1 MDRIKNQINEG
12 TYYSVIFVPSS
23 ERYKLNWKYRALAP
37 LGIDYGSK
45 TKPKAPWKP
54 IFAKE
59 KLDAVRRADG
69 VLQEALSLCAKAR
82 KLSADQRENILT
94 KAAQLFEKGVDPVA
108 AMKLGGKSLASAT
121 AIHTK
126 ILLTHRQG
134 FTESRINGNKWSKR
148 VQRQWEI
155 FFEEHQ
161 DALDRGDETLLQ
173 KALVEFTNRGTVTTA
188 ISNEVHRWMDSP
200 KTNRK
205 AENTLQKYLS
215 KLSTFLRYVSHQ
227 VEHYVLTPTLVEE
240 IFSEEGRLSE
250 LKLPSGLEGEQA
262 NQKLTPAQAR
272 HLISTLLVKHPES
285 TIFYVMKLFAGQRTK
300 NLMDYDWS
308 FIDWKD
314 QKVSIPKSYTK
325 NKRGDVEFG
334 FNEIPHFADW
344 ILFAFN
350 RAGNP
355 ETGKMVNQSQPI
367 MTGRVTKIMNQD
379 PDLYTFGDGQ
389 QISGAKHVRNILR
402 NTFISYGI
410 EQMGRSVTSRIVE
423 DSQNL
428 NSYLANTQA
437 GAGNNAKEFFEIS
450 PSSLDLWDKL
460 NVPPF

>member
-1 MDRIKNQINEG
+1 
-12 TYYSVIFVPSS
+12 
-23 ERYKLNWKYRALAP
+23 
-37 LGIDYGSK
+37 
-45 TKPKAPWKP
+45 
-54 IFAKE
+54 
-59 KLDAVRRADG
+59 
-69 VLQEALSLCAKAR
+69 
-82 KLSADQRENILT
+82 
-94 KAAQLFEKGVDPVA
+94 
-108 AMKLGGKSLASAT
+108 
-121 AIHTK
+121 
-126 ILLTHRQG
+126 
-134 FTESRINGNKWSKR
+134 
-148 VQRQWEI
+148 
-155 FFEEHQ
+155 
-161 DALDRGDETLLQ
+161 
-173 KALVEFTNRGTVTTA
+173 
-188 ISNEVHRWMDSP
+188 
-200 KTNRK
+200 
-205 AENTLQKYLS
+205 
-215 KLSTFLRYVSHQ
+215 
-227 VEHYVLTPTLVEE
+227 
-240 IFSEEGRLSE
+240 
-250 LKLPSGLEGEQA
+250 
-262 NQKLTPAQAR
+262 
-272 HLISTLLVKHPES
+272 
-285 TIFYVMKLFAGQRTK
+285 RTK